1 MRCHICKAEN
11 PERFLSLGHQP
22 PSDAFLKYE
31 ELEMPARN
39 RKPGSGNR
47 ETGVRYRLLHHA
59 LDRTVDV
66 CYGKKNFGSEPERLE
81 FLADRIGIRRPS
93 HEIC

>member
-1 MRCHICKAEN
+1 M
-11 PERFLSLGHQP
+11 
-22 PSDAFLKYE
+22 
-31 ELEMPARN
+31 
-39 RKPGSGNR
+39 

>member
-1 MRCHICKAEN
+1 M
-11 PERFLSLGHQP
+11 
-22 PSDAFLKYE
+22 
-31 ELEMPARN
+31 
-39 RKPGSGNR
+39 

-66 CYGKKNFGSEPERLE
+66 CYGPPSREASEGHSKKNFGSEPERLE